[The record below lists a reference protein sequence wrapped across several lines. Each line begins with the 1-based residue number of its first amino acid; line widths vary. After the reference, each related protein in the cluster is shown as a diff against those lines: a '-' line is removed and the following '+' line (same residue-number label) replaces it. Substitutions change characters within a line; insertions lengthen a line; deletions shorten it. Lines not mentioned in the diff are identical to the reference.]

1 MPSLRAGCLR
11 FRLMAGPQLTL
22 APRDKAEV
30 RPLAEYAEQ
39 AYLDYS
45 MYVILDRALP
55 HLADGLKPV
64 QRRIVYAMSEL
75 GLAATA
81 KPRKSARTIGDVIGK
96 FHPHGDAACYEAMVH
111 LAQPFAYRHP
121 LVDGHGNFGA
131 ADDPKSFAAMRYTE
145 ARLTAYAQ
153 TLLAELGQGT
163 VNWADNF
170 DGTLKEPELLPA
182 QLPNLLING
191 SSGIAVGMSTDIPP
205 HNLGELAEALERIAA
220 RPKLHYDTLSSLIP
234 GPDFPTGGVLI
245 TPAEEIRE
253 MYRKGHGILRL
264 RGTWKREEGTVVI
277 HELPWQ
283 VSGSRLLEQIAK
295 QMRAKRLPML
305 ENLRDESD
313 HENPVRLILIPRSSR
328 VDVDALIAHLYA
340 TTDLERSVRVNL
352 NVIGQDGRPRVRDL
366 RGLLVEWLQFRRATL
381 RRRLEHRENQVSV
394 RLHVLEGLMIAYL
407 NLDEVIAIVR
417 YEDDPKARLM
427 KRFNLSAEQA
437 DGILNIRLRN
447 LARIEEQKL
456 LAEQDELEAERED
469 LRATLGDRHKFDKLM
484 ITEFR
489 ALAKEHGNK
498 RRTRIVD
505 SAPPAAAFQDE
516 DVTPAEPITVVLSR
530 HGFARAGKGHELD
543 SAGLNFRPG
552 DDLLCD
558 LPCKS
563 NQQVVFLSSEGR
575 VYTLPAHSLPSAR
588 TLGEPLSS
596 RFNVADGERWSG
608 MMGGDP
614 ETRWLV
620 CGTRGHG
627 FMAKTGGLY
636 SRSRSGKAFL
646 NLPDKA
652 EPLMPVPS
660 PDGTVRVAAVSD
672 DGRLL
677 LFPAEELPEAAAGR
691 GVLLIGLKNGERLA
705 AATLIGL
712 RDRLIMQC
720 GDRKMTLRGQALES
734 YAGKRAR
741 RGRAL
746 PRGWQKNVTR
756 LARDPFRGG

>member
-1 MPSLRAGCLR
+1 
-11 FRLMAGPQLTL
+11 MAGPQLTL
-22 APRDKAEV
+22 VPRENADT

-45 MYVILDRALP
+45 MYVVLDRALP

-96 FHPHGDAACYEAMVH
+96 FHPHGDSACYEAMVH

-131 ADDPKSFAAMRYTE
+131 VDDPKSFAAMRYTE

-163 VNWADNF
+163 VDWTDNF

-182 QLPNLLING
+182 QLPNVLING

-205 HNLGELAEALERIAA
+205 HNLRELAVALERIAA
-220 RPKLHYDTLSSLIP
+220 RPRLHYDTLGSLVP
-234 GPDFPTGGVLI
+234 GPDFPTGGELI

-253 MYRKGHGILRL
+253 IYEKGQGVLRV
-264 RGTWKREEGTVVI
+264 RASWKREEGSVVI

-283 VSGSRLLEQIAK
+283 VSGSRVLEQIAK

-313 HENPVRLILIPRSSR
+313 HENPVRLVLAPRSSR
-328 VDVDALIAHLYA
+328 VDVDALMAHLFA
-340 TTDLERSVRVNL
+340 TTDLERSLRVNL
-352 NVIGQDGRPRVRDL
+352 NVIGEDGRPRVRDL
-366 RGLLVEWLQFRRATL
+366 RGILVEWLEFRRATL
-381 RRRLEHRENQVSV
+381 RRRLKYREDQVSL
-394 RLHVLEGLMIAYL
+394 RLHVLEGLLIAYL

-417 YEDDPKARLM
+417 YQDDPRARLM
-427 KRFNLSAEQA
+427 ERFNLSSEQA
-437 DGILNIRLRN
+437 EGILNIRLRN

-456 LAEQDELEAERED
+456 LAEQEQLEAERKV
-469 LRATLGDRHKFDKLM
+469 LRATLADKAKFDKLM
-484 ITEFR
+484 ISEFR
-489 ALAKEHGNK
+489 KLAEHHGDD
-498 RRTRIVD
+498 RRTRIVNG
-505 SAPPAAAFQDE
+505 APPAAAFQE
-516 DVTPAEPITVVLSR
+516 ADVTPAEPLTVVLSR

-543 SAGLNFRPG
+543 SAGLGFRPG
-552 DDLLCD
+552 DELLCD

-563 NQQVVFLSSEGR
+563 TQQVVFLSNEGR
-575 VYTLPAHSLPSAR
+575 VYTLSAHSLPSAR
-588 TLGEPLSS
+588 THGEPLSS
-596 RFNVADGERWSG
+596 RFNVADGARFSG

-614 ETRWLV
+614 DSRWLV

-627 FMAKTGGLY
+627 FLATTGKLY

-646 NLPDKA
+646 NLPEGA
-652 EPLMPVPS
+652 EPLLPAPAPA
-660 PDGTVRVAAVSD
+660 PDCRVAAASG

-677 LFPAEELPEAAAGR
+677 LFPLEELPEAASGR
-691 GVLLIGLKNGERLA
+691 GVMLIGLKKSESLA
-705 AATLIGL
+705 AATVIGP
-712 RDRLIMQC
+712 RDRLMVHC
-720 GDRKMTLRGQALES
+720 GERKMTLRGQALEKFL
-734 YAGKRAR
+734 GKRAL
-741 RGRAL
+741 RGRLL